1 MIYLYNKNV
10 SPVSTYI
17 LSLVFVQFSKFRT
30 WEQRLYLCDFCI
42 HISSRSRVLH
52 CNTTQIFRVPA
63 MYCSWSD
70 TCASHFA
77 YTFSTSAFALILQS
91 SVFTYRSC
99 IVTDYSRSNC
109 APCETPASK
118 TTPCNS
124 IARTIFVFFEIKCT
138 LAVLFNSECCYS
150 FVVNILEWKCYHN
163 IA

>member
-77 YTFSTSAFALILQS
+77 YTFSTSAFALILHS

-99 IVTDYSRSNC
+99 IQSQ
-109 APCETPASK
+109 
-118 TTPCNS
+118 TTAGVIVPLVKLLLLKLLHA
-124 IARTIFVFFEIKCT
+124 IQ
-138 LAVLFNSECCYS
+138 
-150 FVVNILEWKCYHN
+150 
-163 IA
+163 